1 MAGRPVTAAGPAGR
15 TAADDVVTGEL
26 HALEALLPE
35 VLAAYDVGAR
45 PEAALL
51 NLSENATYRV
61 DDPGSGRRFALR
73 LNRPGYHTPAEIGG
87 ELAWVAALRAEGV
100 VLTPPVVPNLA
111 GEAVTTVT
119 PPGVGDRQAVLFAWV
134 DGQSPEPGDAA
145 GLVAAFGTLGDI
157 AGRMQLH
164 ARRWSRPAGFDR
176 FEWDLAQTIGPHAR
190 WGDWRSGL
198 AWALAGGGDALPPR
212 HGAPAPERDLM
223 TRAAVAVESRVAAFG
238 ARPDRYGLIHA
249 DMRLANLLVDDGG
262 ALTVID
268 FDDCGFGW
276 YLYDLAAAL
285 SFIEHHPAMPDLVAA
300 WLAAYR
306 RHVPLGADE
315 LAMVATF
322 ILQRRLQLT
331 AWLGTHP
338 HADAVDDVTGHARA
352 SLELAEAYLSGTLLP
367 EGIA

>member
-1 MAGRPVTAAGPAGR
+1 MTVPSPAR
-15 TAADDVVTGEL
+15 MTSDDVVTGEL

-45 PEAALL
+45 PEVTLL

-61 DDPGSGRRFALR
+61 EDPDSGRRFALR
-73 LNRPGYHTPAEIGG
+73 LNRPGYHTPAEIEG

-100 VLTPPVVPNLA
+100 VRTPPVVPNRA
-111 GEAVTTVT
+111 GDAVTTVS
-119 PPGVGDRQAVLFAWV
+119 PAGVGDRQAVLFDWV
-134 DGQSPEPGDAA
+134 DGRAPEPDDSA
-145 GLVAAFGTLGDI
+145 GLIAAFGTLGDI

-164 ARRWSRPAGFDR
+164 ARSWTRPAGFAR
-176 FEWDLAQTIGPHAR
+176 FDWDLAMTIGPYAR

-212 HGAPAPERDLM
+212 HGAPRPEAELM
-223 TRAAVAVESRVAAFG
+223 ARAAALVESQVVAFG
-238 ARPDRYGLIHA
+238 TGPDRYGLVHA
-249 DMRLANLLVDDGG
+249 DMRLANLLVDG
-262 ALTVID
+262 AGAITVID
-268 FDDCGFGW
+268 FDDCGFSW

-285 SFIEHHPAMPDLVAA
+285 SFIEHHPVVPDLVAG

-306 RHVPLGADE
+306 RHVPLTAEE
-315 LAMVATF
+315 LAMVAPF
-322 ILQRRLQLT
+322 LLQRRLQLT

-338 HADAVDDVTGHARA
+338 HADAVDDVTAYARG
-352 SLELAEAYLSGTLLP
+352 SLGLAEAFLSGTLLP